1 MTFNKEFWKIK
12 NASELFGFIASIVT
26 IFTIV
31 FAIISIRQANK
42 SLRLTKES
50 NIRSD
55 YRDSINRIKDSISFI
70 ADTTYKNEVKRL
82 QTKQQ
87 ILLDTLVRLT
97 DTMIQEKIYSE
108 RPNLSFILDTLIL
121 KEMNDNE
128 DYQYGFIAYN
138 VRNIGKRTA
147 YNFKSKQ
154 YFYSWDS
161 KNFSTLKSDV
171 YPKIISNPNIVN
183 PYSSKF
189 KIYKHPIQKENDVFA
204 IYILNWYDRDL
215 KYTFSDSLYFHFTL
229 INGSYIG
236 RILNSEHISILEKII
251 KTHKKIN
258 LNEDLSFVNNASAIF
273 QDEDRLMMKK
283 FHK

>member
-1 MTFNKEFWKIK
+1 MTVRKEFWKIN
-12 NASELFGFIASIVT
+12 NASELFGLIASLVT
-26 IFTIV
+26 IITIV

-42 SLRLTKES
+42 SLRLTEES
-50 NIRSD
+50 NFRSD
-55 YRDSINRIKDSISFI
+55 YRDSLNRIKDSISFI

-97 DTMIQEKIYSE
+97 DSMIQEKIYSE
-108 RPNLSFILDTLIL
+108 RPNLSFLLDTLIL
-121 KEMNDNE
+121 KEMNKND

-147 YNFKSKQ
+147 YNFKSEQ
-154 YFYSWDS
+154 YFYSWES
-161 KNFSTLKSDV
+161 ENISALKSDV
-171 YPKIISNPNIVN
+171 FPQIISNPNVVN

-189 KIYKHPIQKENDVFA
+189 KIYKHQNQKMNDVFA
-204 IYILNWYDRDL
+204 IYILSWYDREL

-229 INGSYIG
+229 NNGSYIG
-236 RILNSEHISILEKII
+236 RILNSENISKLEKII

-258 LNEDLSFVNNASAIF
+258 LNEDFAFANNASAIF
-273 QDEDRLMMKK
+273 YDEDRLMMKK
-283 FHK
+283 FH